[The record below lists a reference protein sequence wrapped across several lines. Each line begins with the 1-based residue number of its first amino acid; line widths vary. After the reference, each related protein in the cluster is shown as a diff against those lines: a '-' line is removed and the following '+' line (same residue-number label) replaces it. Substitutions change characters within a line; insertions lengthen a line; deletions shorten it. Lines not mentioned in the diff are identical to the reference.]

1 MYYILPLVYSVYLCT
16 HAFLKRKV
24 IASSASF
31 FIRGHK
37 TFFQSYFHLYA
48 KDQQHYLTLPVG
60 YNELHS
66 KMGAF
71 LSRENSKQEKNLIW
85 VPLMPHILS
94 SIKNSMFSLSDQ
106 NLNTNHRHVH

>member
-1 MYYILPLVYSVYLCT
+1 MYYILLLVYSVYLCT
-16 HAFLKRKV
+16 HTHTFLKRKV
-24 IASSASF
+24 NASSAEHF

-48 KDQQHYLTLPVG
+48 KDQQHHLTLPVG

-94 SIKNSMFSLSDQ
+94 SIKNSMFS
-106 NLNTNHRHVH
+106 